1 MSQQQQTVLRV
12 QTNKPSNITV
22 TGDTSLSVYLTSTTG
37 ITVSGS
43 GTTVNPYTGT
53 FPSVSSYI
61 EFQATGNGIL
71 YYDVSLTNPGIGLNY
86 LQTFVKHPA
95 ETFYKRIFSSFSGND
110 SATFNLQDGD
120 IIAFKQGSSD
130 GGTFDVYF
138 VGDGTSTSYSPNE
151 YDFLDLYSDIP
162 ITINKSFA
170 EIQDISKRNS
180 DYSVGVKL
188 PGSKKNNRFF
198 ENFFNVDQTSL
209 YFDATAKVQCQVL
222 INDEAYFN
230 GYLKL
235 NRVSVQNSK
244 IEYDITLFSNIADLY
259 GKIGNN
265 LLKDLNFTDVDYH
278 FNHTFSRDNVLQFWR
293 YETLKSTSEVPSNYF
308 YPVCHNGYNYQP
320 SGNTTSVLLTGTT
333 GTTLYTTTKLGGWPN
348 ASAAYSAGVE
358 KFRIN
363 SPEDGLRDN
372 QLKPALNIHSIIKL
386 IFKTYGYTI
395 KSDFM
400 TTPWMKLLY
409 MYGYFSNDTAKFS
422 YKTPA
427 TQTFSLDGVE
437 VIWLDDIEASSTS
450 ACSTTYPLTTHN
462 WTLYVVKKGTGTP
475 VLCNQEIVLN
485 WNFNL
490 QPCFGGSTDFQQTV
504 TIPANTTGTTFS
516 YVQEQY
522 VDCGFGCPFQP
533 EYIYNFGFNTTSS
546 NVGLS
551 TSPLAYPPQVSNTV
565 VEVSDG
571 SYIDF
576 SLVIDPQI
584 KQIDILSS
592 IAKKYGLL
600 FIPDPEVPN
609 QIIIEPYDYYVGSG
623 DIYDW
628 SDKLSWDKGFT
639 VEPVQNFVES
649 ELILSDLEDGDSGN
663 KEYKDSNSKIYGENK
678 VFNPTEFKSQ
688 TKRIDTTF
696 SPELIRKWNPNNNP
710 NIESNAVGIPLGINY
725 TEQSQEVG
733 TAVDWV
739 YKGVKTKPKLMFNLG
754 NFSPFLDNPSEVF
767 TISGVTT
774 AYFRVSQS
782 NGSFPSGGLIS
793 PVISHTM
800 PMGNPDD
807 NKINNDSIC
816 ILFNSEEPTT
826 IAGDSVSL
834 FNAFTSQ
841 DMYNLFY
848 ENRVANSFDKNT
860 RMLAGYFDL
869 KLSDI
874 KNLKPQDII
883 KINQQYFTWNK
894 IDNYNLTTTDL
905 TKVELIQ
912 YNYTKK
918 DYPTRYF
925 QYQYCLGNT
934 GTTYNFKTEFTGTDN
949 IQQSKYYYSI
959 LYDYFV
965 GTLGGN
971 VSGYTSSVP
980 FTGSTYLPYS
990 ISEVNENTYNTTGTD
1005 YTNDPER
1012 YFFIDSI
1019 EEEPLGTIYN
1029 QNNPVWL
1036 INGVQSQAILNVF
1049 TGCTDFITTATALGV
1064 NIAGGG
1070 TVSTFN
1076 SGVTINVTDTGWI
1089 RYDTPSGQVDTFF
1102 STTGNKVLAG
1112 CVDCESIRYAYPFAD
1127 LGNWTVIT
1135 CGTACP

>member
-320 SGNTTSVLLTGTT
+320 SGNTTSVLLTGAT
-333 GTTLYTTTKLGGWPN
+333 GTTLYTTTKLGGWPST
-348 ASAAYSAGVE
+348 AAAYSAGVE

-551 TSPLAYPPQVSNTV
+551 TSPLAYPPQVSNTI

-663 KEYKDSNSKIYGENK
+663 KEYKDSNSKI
-678 VFNPTEFKSQ
+678 
-688 TKRIDTTF
+688 
-696 SPELIRKWNPNNNP
+696 
-710 NIESNAVGIPLGINY
+710 
-725 TEQSQEVG
+725 
-733 TAVDWV
+733 
-739 YKGVKTKPKLMFNLG
+739 
-754 NFSPFLDNPSEVF
+754 
-767 TISGVTT
+767 
-774 AYFRVSQS
+774 
-782 NGSFPSGGLIS
+782 
-793 PVISHTM
+793 
-800 PMGNPDD
+800 
-807 NKINNDSIC
+807 
-816 ILFNSEEPTT
+816 
-826 IAGDSVSL
+826 
-834 FNAFTSQ
+834 
-841 DMYNLFY
+841 
-848 ENRVANSFDKNT
+848 
-860 RMLAGYFDL
+860 
-869 KLSDI
+869 
-874 KNLKPQDII
+874 
-883 KINQQYFTWNK
+883 
-894 IDNYNLTTTDL
+894 
-905 TKVELIQ
+905 
-912 YNYTKK
+912 
-918 DYPTRYF
+918 
-925 QYQYCLGNT
+925 
-934 GTTYNFKTEFTGTDN
+934 
-949 IQQSKYYYSI
+949 
-959 LYDYFV
+959 
-965 GTLGGN
+965 
-971 VSGYTSSVP
+971 
-980 FTGSTYLPYS
+980 
-990 ISEVNENTYNTTGTD
+990 
-1005 YTNDPER
+1005 
-1012 YFFIDSI
+1012 
-1019 EEEPLGTIYN
+1019 
-1029 QNNPVWL
+1029 
-1036 INGVQSQAILNVF
+1036 
-1049 TGCTDFITTATALGV
+1049 
-1064 NIAGGG
+1064 
-1070 TVSTFN
+1070 
-1076 SGVTINVTDTGWI
+1076 
-1089 RYDTPSGQVDTFF
+1089 
-1102 STTGNKVLAG
+1102 
-1112 CVDCESIRYAYPFAD
+1112 
-1127 LGNWTVIT
+1127 
-1135 CGTACP
+1135 